1 VTRAASRHRAGP
13 SLETYLER
21 KWIPLAGRPGPTL
34 CVVTRVRVRRP
45 HHLVVLAAAYRRMRK
60 LAAGVPGLLS
70 TATFVRPPRT
80 IFFVSLWRDHDA
92 MADFASAVH
101 DHARTVGWARRRG
114 AEAWSGLFELR
125 GASKSS
131 DDWA

>member
-1 VTRAASRHRAGP
+1 
-13 SLETYLER
+13 
-21 KWIPLAGRPGPTL
+21 
-34 CVVTRVRVRRP
+34 
-45 HHLVVLAAAYRRMRK
+45 M
-60 LAAGVPGLLS
+60 
-70 TATFVRPPRT
+70 FVRPPGT

-92 MADFASAVH
+92 LADFASAVH

-131 DDWA
+131 DEWG